1 MAQSLWQATANFARA
16 GFPATEYEEF
26 KRRLSICASCPHWD
40 NRGFVFS
47 GRCRL
52 CGCATSVK
60 LRMATATCP
69 AGKWSA
75 AN

>member
-1 MAQSLWQATANFARA
+1 MARSLWQATDAFARS
-16 GFPATEYEEF
+16 GFATTGFEEF
-26 KRRLSICASCPHWD
+26 KRRLSLCAGCPHWD
-40 NRGFVFS
+40 SRGFVFG

-69 AGKWSA
+69 AGKWAA